1 MDISHPNFEEHIHSV
16 NQILTEIKSADKP
29 TIMVFNKIDAYEHL
43 AIDEDDLITEKTA
56 KYFTL
61 EEWKQ
66 TWMNRM
72 GDHVLFISALNR
84 DNLEEF
90 RQRVYQ
96 EVRRIHVTRFPYNN
110 FLYPEFIEEGN
121 EEE

>member
-1 MDISHPNFEEHIHSV
+1 
-16 NQILTEIKSADKP
+16 
-29 TIMVFNKIDAYEHL
+29 MVFNKIDAYEHL